1 MMNGIGLTLAS
12 AAMAVTTTAIPPVG
26 GPPPSVPAAAPGATP
41 AADSPE
47 EIAEDAAR
55 DIRENRFYNKPGASR
70 ADYEAAWQR
79 CRLIARGSITPS
91 RTVVTPYNPALI
103 SPAAAGIAGGIGGMI
118 GAALAQGALRRANR
132 QVCLLVDG
140 WRLVE
145 VSDEERGRLTAMTDA
160 ARSRYFDTVVGAADL
175 SGKRVTEWTNAFAA
189 PRLAPESEQ

>member
-1 MMNGIGLTLAS
+1 MMNGMGLALAS
-12 AAMAVTTTAIPPVG
+12 AAMAVTTTIPPVG
-26 GPPPSVPAAAPGATP
+26 GPPPSPAAAPGAVP

-47 EIAEDAAR
+47 EIAADAAR
-55 DIRENRFYNKPGASR
+55 DIRESRFYNKPGASR

-91 RTVVTPYNPALI
+91 RVVVTPYNPALI
-103 SPAAAGIAGGIGGMI
+103 SPVAAGIAGGVGGMI

-145 VSDEERGRLTAMTDA
+145 VSDDERGRLTAMTDTE
-160 ARSRYFDTVVGAADL
+160 RGRYFDTVVGAADL
-175 SGKRVTEWTNAFAA
+175 PGKRVTEWTNAFAA
-189 PRLAPESEQ
+189 PRLAPESGQ